1 TWNWGRFIN
10 TVIYL
15 ILVGLFLFFIVK
27 LYYVLR
33 RKAYVKDKICQYCG
47 KPIHGAAVRCSF
59 CTSWLDQ
66 DARRKLDGEYE
77 ERGLNT
83 NRMSTTTLGTSN
95 GHFTEKES
103 IEVPSTHSGTG
114 PNTYNG
120 TAGRTTYSGNGLNT
134 QNGSGLNTPTGPNTY
149 SGSGL
154 NTQNGSGPNSYS
166 ATGLNTYSGAGRDV
180 GATGATVDQQQQ
192 QRVGNYSV
200 AGVYGGQ
207 SSMVNNPPGSMTING
222 LGDNNVDYVEHPIA
236 SVVLESA
243 SVLSSLPFPAS
254 TVAAASRSAPG
265 HARANVASAGRSS
278 STLITRGSPATAIP
292 ECLRRA
298 AETNT
303 LSLSTLHQAV
313 AILEKTPRNDITVAQ
328 VEQLLTRVK
337 GQIKQI
343 YVPSPSPARS
353 FSAKTVSNSNS
364 SWLQAGCSA
373 RSTQHQQRRVA
384 LGRDQGSNR
393 HYSSFRFINHRKL
406 QKLEA
411 EAIANPSNPQAQAE
425 FYKELLRIDDYQA
438 IIARFESAKFANSE
452 QALQYYAIALARTNQ
467 AEQIVPKILQR
478 IQRQPIAAESEALVN
493 SIGQGVR
500 RANGSSYAATE
511 AIGVNGGAAVSET
524 LSGAGNKGNPIYVVM
539 DDSKTSKGYMLW
551 RGLRWLGITVTYA
564 FCILTFLSL
573 VFENSGLLKPA
584 PSQTEF
590 EPSAD
595 NNVKFTD
602 VQGVDDSKQE
612 LEEVVE
618 FLKDPNK
625 YNQLGGK
632 LPKGVL
638 LTGPPGTGK
647 TMLARAVAGEAGVP
661 FFFMSGSE
669 FDEMYVGVGARR
681 VRELFAAARARA
693 PSIVFIDELDAI
705 GARRNPK
712 DQTYMK
718 QTLNQLLVELDG
730 FSQTEGVIII
740 AATNFPELLDKA
752 LVRPGRFDRHVNVP
766 LPDVRGR
773 MQILKHH
780 LKNISTSPAV
790 DISVIARGTPGFSGA
805 DLANLINQAAIQA
818 SREGVT
824 EVGVKQFEHA
834 KDKILMGV
842 ERRSQVVTME
852 SKKLTAYHEGG
863 HALVA
868 LYTPGA
874 MPLHKATIMPR
885 GNALGVTVQLPDMD
899 KDSFTRKEYLAQ
911 LDVAM
916 GGRVAEEMIFGP
928 DNVTSG
934 CSSDIVHATR
944 VAKMMVTHYGMS
956 EKVGPVAHQEE
967 DMAMLSTLTKQLIE
981 SETKTLIE
989 AAQVRATLLLKTHKE
1004 ELHRLAKALVEYET
1018 LTQEEIRRAIEGKP
1032 IVR

>member
-1 TWNWGRFIN
+1 MQALSLSQQI
-10 TVIYL
+10 
-15 ILVGLFLFFIVK
+15 
-27 LYYVLR
+27 
-33 RKAYVKDKICQYCG
+33 
-47 KPIHGAAVRCSF
+47 AAV
-59 CTSWLDQ
+59 
-66 DARRKLDGEYE
+66 
-77 ERGLNT
+77 
-83 NRMSTTTLGTSN
+83 
-95 GHFTEKES
+95 
-103 IEVPSTHSGTG
+103 IV
-114 PNTYNG
+114 
-120 TAGRTTYSGNGLNT
+120 
-134 QNGSGLNTPTGPNTY
+134 
-149 SGSGL
+149 
-154 NTQNGSGPNSYS
+154 
-166 ATGLNTYSGAGRDV
+166 
-180 GATGATVDQQQQ
+180 
-192 QRVGNYSV
+192 
-200 AGVYGGQ
+200 
-207 SSMVNNPPGSMTING
+207 
-222 LGDNNVDYVEHPIA
+222 
-236 SVVLESA
+236 ESA
-243 SVLSSLPFPAS
+243 SYLGSLPLPA
-254 TVAAASRSAPG
+254 TVAASRSQHVRSATSAVKSAAPKP
-265 HARANVASAGRSS
+265 AAS
-278 STLITRGSPATAIP
+278 GSHSHGQIP
-292 ECLRRA
+292 ECLRLA
-298 AETNT
+298 ANEGA

-313 AILEKTPRNDITVAQ
+313 AALERDAQGVTVAQ
-328 VEQLLTRVK
+328 VEMLAQKVQGQLRQLGSRQAAPT
-337 GQIKQI
+337 
-343 YVPSPSPARS
+343 ARGT
-353 FSAKTVSNSNS
+353 SASRP
-364 SWLQAGCSA
+364 WLQGRLLST
-373 RSTQHQQRRVA
+373 RTQHHSALNSRV
-384 LGRDQGSNR
+384 LPPPERGCRQ
-393 HYSSFRFINHRKL
+393 YSSFRFINHRKL
-406 QKLEA
+406 QKLEQ
-411 EAIANPSNPQAQAE
+411 EAMANPSNAAAQAE
-425 FYKELLRIDDYQA
+425 FYKELLRIDDYVG
-438 IIARFESAKFANSE
+438 IISRFEAGKFASSE
-452 QALQYYAIALARTNQ
+452 ASLQYYATALARTNQ
-467 AEQIVPKILQR
+467 TEQIVPKILQR
-478 IQRQPIAAESEALVN
+478 LQRQPLATESEVLFN
-493 SIGQGVR
+493 NIGQGVR
-500 RANGSSYAATE
+500 RTNTVAMSEN
-511 AIGVNGGAAVSET
+511 IGVNGGAAVADAMAS
-524 LSGAGNKGNPIYVVM
+524 AGNKANPIYVVM
-539 DDSKTSKGYMLW
+539 DDTKTSKGHMLW

-595 NNVKFTD
+595 NNVKFSD
-602 VQGVDDSKQE
+602 VQGVDESKQE

-681 VRELFAAARARA
+681 VRELFAAARSRA

-780 LKNISTSPAV
+780 LKTIHTSPAV

-818 SREGVT
+818 SREGVS
-824 EVGVKQFEHA
+824 EVGIKQFEHA

-842 ERRSQVVTME
+842 ERRSQVVTSE

-899 KDSFTRKEYLAQ
+899 KDSYTRKEYLAQ

-916 GGRVAEEMIFGP
+916 GGRVAEEMIFGAE
-928 DNVTSG
+928 NVTSG
-934 CSSDIVHATR
+934 CSSDIVHATK
-944 VAKMMVTHYGMS
+944 VAKMMVTQFGMS
-956 EKVGPVAHQEE
+956 EKVGPVAHTEE
-967 DMAMLSTLTKQLIE
+967 DMMVLSTPTKQLIE
-981 SETKTLIE
+981 AETKTLIE
-989 AAQVRATLLLKTHKE
+989 SAQARATLLLKTHKE